1 MGLSAKASCKGGEMI
16 IFIEGATVLNFLLT
30 FVLVFGMLFATYGM
44 YLIMDDDYKMK
55 IRRKQKENKNEKH
68 N

>member
-1 MGLSAKASCKGGEMI
+1 MI
-16 IFIEGATVLNFLLT
+16 IFIEEATVLNFLLT

-44 YLIMDDDYKMK
+44 YLIMDDEYKMK
-55 IRRKQKENKNEKH
+55 LRRKQKENRNEKH

>member
-1 MGLSAKASCKGGEMI
+1 MI

-30 FVLVFGMLFATYGM
+30 FIFVLGMLFATYGI
-44 YLIMDDDYKMK
+44 YLTMDDDYKIK
-55 IRRKQKENKNEKH
+55 TRRKQKENRNEKH

>member
-1 MGLSAKASCKGGEMI
+1 MGLSAKASCKGGGMI

-44 YLIMDDDYKMK
+44 YLIMDDEYKMK
-55 IRRKQKENKNEKH
+55 LRRKQKENRNEKH

>member
-1 MGLSAKASCKGGEMI
+1 LGFSVEASCKGGEMI

-30 FVLVFGMLFATYGM
+30 FIFVLGMLFATYGI
-44 YLIMDDDYKMK
+44 YLTMDDDYKIK
-55 IRRKQKENKNEKH
+55 TRRKQKENRNEKH